1 MSRDRVST
9 AVQTI
14 DIDQSDNTFVE
25 NKQPVNAE
33 RSGAEVEGRL
43 AVIDS
48 RKFLRE
54 CIRHSV
60 QSAFP
65 MRVDTYSPVLEFENK
80 LPSASI
86 CLIIVS
92 LSEVSLQA
100 AADVLQT
107 LADLAPGVPVVVL
120 SYEGGLDLARAV
132 IASGARGYIPVTMGF
147 EIAIEAVR
155 FVLAGGTYVP
165 ADFFLAPTSSE
176 FALQP
181 HRSASDAVTTRELA
195 VVRRIQQSKPNKV
208 IAAELRISEGTVKIH
223 VRHIMKKLA
232 AKNRTEVAIKSAR
245 MLAHEGAT
253 HGER

>member
-1 MSRDRVST
+1 
-9 AVQTI
+9 
-14 DIDQSDNTFVE
+14 
-25 NKQPVNAE
+25 
-33 RSGAEVEGRL
+33 
-43 AVIDS
+43 
-48 RKFLRE
+48 
-54 CIRHSV
+54 
-60 QSAFP
+60 
-65 MRVDTYSPVLEFENK
+65 MRVDTYSSVLEFENK

-107 LADLAPGVPVVVL
+107 LADLVPGVPVVVL
-120 SYEGGLDLARAV
+120 SYEGGLELARAV
-132 IASGARGYIPVTMGF
+132 IASGAKGYIPVTMGF

-165 ADFFLAPTSSE
+165 ADFFLPPTSTE
-176 FALQP
+176 VTLQQ

-195 VVRRIQQSKPNKV
+195 VVRRIQQGKPNKV

-245 MLAHEGAT
+245 VLAHEGAT
-253 HGER
+253 HGEC

>member
-33 RSGAEVEGRL
+33 RSGADVEGRL

-60 QSAFP
+60 QSASP
-65 MRVDTYSPVLEFENK
+65 MRVDTYSSVLEFENK
-80 LPSASI
+80 LPSTSI

-107 LADLAPGVPVVVL
+107 LADLAPSVPVVVL

-132 IASGARGYIPVTMGF
+132 IASGAKGYIPVTMGF

-155 FVLAGGTYVP
+155 FVLAGE
-165 ADFFLAPTSSE
+165 LMCQRTSS
-176 FALQP
+176 LRRLRP
-181 HRSASDAVTTRELA
+181 NLRC
-195 VVRRIQQSKPNKV
+195 RRIGQLLTESQLASSRWFGGSNRASRTKLSRLNCALVKVRSKSTFV
-208 IAAELRISEGTVKIH
+208 TL
-223 VRHIMKKLA
+223 
-232 AKNRTEVAIKSAR
+232 
-245 MLAHEGAT
+245 
-253 HGER
+253 